1 LITTA
6 TPPPTS
12 NQQRLRDI
20 FLSDFN
26 TFTIPST
33 QPTPIPLSKAVKLDY
48 TTNLPRESQSIK
60 IKVGTTSI

>member
-33 QPTPIPLSKAVKLDY
+33 QPTPIPLS
-48 TTNLPRESQSIK
+48 RESQSIK